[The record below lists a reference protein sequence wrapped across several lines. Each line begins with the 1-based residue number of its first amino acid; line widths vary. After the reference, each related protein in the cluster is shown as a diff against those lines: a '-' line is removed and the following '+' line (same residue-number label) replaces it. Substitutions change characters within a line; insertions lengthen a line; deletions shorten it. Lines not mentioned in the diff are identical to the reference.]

1 MFLKFCF
8 SSASQ
13 SFRSPILGVNAK
25 IGYQNYFNDFIG
37 LAYYGI
43 IKYNYAKA
51 ANQKV
56 QQLSYGGGIDLLL
69 DFITTYSNKN
79 SPRGLGDFNGVA
91 ERNYN
96 IPLRVLQQN
105 EIQNDKFKNL

>member
-37 LAYYGI
+37 LAYLGLAYYGI

-51 ANQKV
+51 INQKV
-56 QQLSYGGGIDLLL
+56 Q
-69 DFITTYSNKN
+69 
-79 SPRGLGDFNGVA
+79 
-91 ERNYN
+91 
-96 IPLRVLQQN
+96 
-105 EIQNDKFKNL
+105 

>member
-8 SSASQ
+8 SNASQ

-51 ANQKV
+51 SSEKV

-79 SPRGLGDFNGVA
+79 NPRGLGDFNEVA

-96 IPLRVLQQN
+96 IPHPL
-105 EIQNDKFKNL
+105 KSFTTK

>member
-1 MFLKFCF
+1 MLLKFCF
-8 SSASQ
+8 SSTSQ

-25 IGYQNYFNDFIG
+25 IGYQNYFND
-37 LAYYGI
+37 YYGI

-51 ANQKV
+51 INQKV

-79 SPRGLGDFNGVA
+79 RG
-91 ERNYN
+91 
-96 IPLRVLQQN
+96 
-105 EIQNDKFKNL
+105 

>member
-1 MFLKFCF
+1 MPLNYQTFINAAQLILNNLQNKRLLLKFCF

-51 ANQKV
+51 SSEKV

-79 SPRGLGDFNGVA
+79 RG
-91 ERNYN
+91 
-96 IPLRVLQQN
+96 
-105 EIQNDKFKNL
+105 

>member
-13 SFRSPILGVNAK
+13 SFRIPILGVNAK

-56 QQLSYGGGIDLLL
+56 QQLSYGGGIRFVIGFHHHLL
-69 DFITTYSNKN
+69 
-79 SPRGLGDFNGVA
+79 
-91 ERNYN
+91 
-96 IPLRVLQQN
+96 Q
-105 EIQNDKFKNL
+105 

>member
-1 MFLKFCF
+1 MLLKFCF

-13 SFRSPILGVNAK
+13 SFRSPILGVNAR

-51 ANQKV
+51 TNQKV
-56 QQLSYGGGIDLLL
+56 QQLSYGGGIDLLV

-79 SPRGLGDFNGVA
+79 RG
-91 ERNYN
+91 
-96 IPLRVLQQN
+96 
-105 EIQNDKFKNL
+105 

>member
-1 MFLKFCF
+1 M
-8 SSASQ
+8 
-13 SFRSPILGVNAK
+13 
-25 IGYQNYFNDFIG
+25 
-37 LAYYGI
+37 AYYGI

-56 QQLSYGGGIDLLL
+56 QQLSYGGGIDLLV

-79 SPRGLGDFNGVA
+79 SPRGLEDFNEIA
-91 ERNYN
+91 KRDYN
-96 IPLRVLQQN
+96 ILSPSLQQN

>member
-1 MFLKFCF
+1 MPLNYQTFINAAQLILNNLQNKRLLLKFCF

-51 ANQKV
+51 TNQKV

-79 SPRGLGDFNGVA
+79 RG
-91 ERNYN
+91 
-96 IPLRVLQQN
+96 
-105 EIQNDKFKNL
+105 

>member
-1 MFLKFCF
+1 MLLKFCF

-13 SFRSPILGVNAK
+13 SFRIPILGVNAK

-51 ANQKV
+51 SSEKV
-56 QQLSYGGGIDLLL
+56 QQLSYGGGVELLV
-69 DFITTYSNKN
+69 DFITAYSNKN
-79 SPRGLGDFNGVA
+79 RGLGDFNEIA
-91 ERNYN
+91 ERN
-96 IPLRVLQQN
+96 IISPHPL
-105 EIQNDKFKNL
+105 KSFTTK

>member
-25 IGYQNYFNDFIG
+25 IGYQNYFNDFIE

-43 IKYNYAKA
+43 IQYNYGYK
-51 ANQKV
+51 QK
-56 QQLSYGGGIDLLL
+56 LKS
-69 DFITTYSNKN
+69 
-79 SPRGLGDFNGVA
+79 FN
-91 ERNYN
+91 
-96 IPLRVLQQN
+96 
-105 EIQNDKFKNL
+105 NL

>member
-13 SFRSPILGVNAK
+13 NFRSPILGVNAK

-51 ANQKV
+51 INQKV
-56 QQLSYGGGIDLLL
+56 QQLSSAKFWLNDSKVCASFMLWAIRVGG
-69 DFITTYSNKN
+69 
-79 SPRGLGDFNGVA
+79 
-91 ERNYN
+91 
-96 IPLRVLQQN
+96 
-105 EIQNDKFKNL
+105 

>member
-25 IGYQNYFNDFIG
+25 IGYQNYFNDFNDFIG

-51 ANQKV
+51 SSEKV
-56 QQLSYGGGIDLLL
+56 QQLSYGGGVELLV

-79 SPRGLGDFNGVA
+79 RG
-91 ERNYN
+91 
-96 IPLRVLQQN
+96 
-105 EIQNDKFKNL
+105 

>member
-1 MFLKFCF
+1 ANSVIGTIQKTLTTTSTTTTTSYHHSK
-8 SSASQ
+8 SSQ
-13 SFRSPILGVNAK
+13 RFRSPLLGVNVK

-51 ANQKV
+51 INQKV

-69 DFITTYSNKN
+69 DF
-79 SPRGLGDFNGVA
+79 
-91 ERNYN
+91 
-96 IPLRVLQQN
+96 
-105 EIQNDKFKNL
+105 

>member
-79 SPRGLGDFNGVA
+79 SPIDIQTRRNFSSSFGIFGLGDFLKTHQ
-91 ERNYN
+91 RYR
-96 IPLRVLQQN
+96 L
-105 EIQNDKFKNL
+105 NLG

>member
-1 MFLKFCF
+1 MLLKFCF
-8 SSASQ
+8 SSTSQ

-56 QQLSYGGGIDLLL
+56 QQLSYGGGVELLL

-79 SPRGLGDFNGVA
+79 SPTGIQTKRNFSSSFGIFGLGDFLKTHQ
-91 ERNYN
+91 RYR
-96 IPLRVLQQN
+96 LSF
-105 EIQNDKFKNL
+105 D